1 MLWRELANSV
11 RQLRKNPGVTL
22 TVVATLALCIGANTA
37 IYSVVD
43 AVLVRPL
50 PYPQPDRLAM
60 VGTHIRSPRGEDT
73 HFGANGTL
81 WEAVHNRATDLDSAA
96 IGGESGVNLAP
107 MGKSN
112 MSSKAAYRRT
122 TLGSLAFLPS

>member
-1 MLWRELANSV
+1 LLSLNFGETTASITSMLWREFAYSV

-50 PYPQPDRLAM
+50 PYP
-60 VGTHIRSPRGEDT
+60 
-73 HFGANGTL
+73 
-81 WEAVHNRATDLDSAA
+81 
-96 IGGESGVNLAP
+96 
-107 MGKSN
+107 
-112 MSSKAAYRRT
+112 
-122 TLGSLAFLPS
+122 

>member
-1 MLWRELANSV
+1 MLWSELAYSV

-50 PYPQPDRLAM
+50 PYP
-60 VGTHIRSPRGEDT
+60 
-73 HFGANGTL
+73 
-81 WEAVHNRATDLDSAA
+81 
-96 IGGESGVNLAP
+96 
-107 MGKSN
+107 
-112 MSSKAAYRRT
+112 
-122 TLGSLAFLPS
+122 